1 MWDQKMKC
9 CEDVQSWRTKTSV
22 WKSTFPFWTSFS
34 NKKIPEAPN
43 LPVSHNQPTTLE
55 AENQRRYRSTKN
67 CRPSVC
73 LRLAPRNCSI
83 PINSHINMQ
92 NSTAEKSTFAA
103 SRASLPLPERVC
115 GVGAFWNCC
124 QIMQSKTHQSDCT
137 PALFCNVIRRKP

>member
-55 AENQRRYRSTKN
+55 AETKEYQKLQAF
-67 CRPSVC
+67 SVFEAGSKK
-73 LRLAPRNCSI
+73 LL
-83 PINSHINMQ
+83 NSH
-92 NSTAEKSTFAA
+92 K
-103 SRASLPLPERVC
+103 LPY
-115 GVGAFWNCC
+115 
-124 QIMQSKTHQSDCT
+124 
-137 PALFCNVIRRKP
+137 